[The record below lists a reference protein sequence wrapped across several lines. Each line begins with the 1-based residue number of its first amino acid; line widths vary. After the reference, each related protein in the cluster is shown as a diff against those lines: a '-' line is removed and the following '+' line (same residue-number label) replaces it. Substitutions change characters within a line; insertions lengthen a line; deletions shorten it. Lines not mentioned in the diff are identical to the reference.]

1 MLHFRLGLVGL
12 TVFSIGLACSD
23 DDSNGGGQSG
33 SAGASGS
40 ASASA
45 GAGGSAGAF
54 GGAGSSGNGGLGGSP
69 GSGAATYTVAE
80 TCQRFAAASCA
91 KAAECGLVLAELATQ
106 LICVDCNPSALQVI
120 AGVCEGDLAGPK
132 SQADVDRCLANT
144 MAASCANTCAEADVV
159 GCEVFDELEGDG
171 EPVTCDPLCITN

>member
-1 MLHFRLGLVGL
+1 MLYFRLGLVAL

-33 SAGASGS
+33 SAGAS
-40 ASASA
+40 ASA
-45 GAGGSAGAF
+45 GAGGRAGAF
-54 GGAGSSGNGGLGGSP
+54 GSAGSSGSGMGGSP
-69 GSGAATYTVAE
+69 GSGEATYTVAE
-80 TCQRFAAASCA
+80 TCERFAAASCA
-91 KAAECGLVLAELATQ
+91 KAAECGLVLQEVANQ
-106 LICVDCNPSALQVI
+106 LVCVDCNPTALQVI
-120 AGVCEGDLAGPK
+120 AGFCEGDLAGPK

-171 EPVTCDPLCITN
+171 EPVTCDPLCIAD